1 MTRAVTVWDVDGTS
15 AAVTGG
21 HGRVRVWDLR
31 TGATRASDCP
41 GTPAAGCS
49 DAVGEV
55 DGAPVAVV
63 GGVRA
68 ARVRDLRTGAARG
81 EPLQGHTGRVDAV
94 AAGEVDGPPVAVV
107 GDSNGAISMWAIDRD
122 QRAFAHLDA
131 PQESLPL
138 PLPTRLAG
146 LPCREDHCTPI
157 TLFGA
162 SLTKS
167 RQTGTGVQIGG

>member
-1 MTRAVTVWDVDGTS
+1 M
-15 AAVTGG
+15 
-21 HGRVRVWDLR
+21 
-31 TGATRASDCP
+31 
-41 GTPAAGCS
+41 
-49 DAVGEV
+49 AVGEV

-94 AAGEVDGPPVAVV
+94 AAREVDSPPVAAV

-122 QRAFAHLDA
+122 QRAVAHLDA
-131 PQESLPL
+131 PHESLPL

-167 RQTGTGVQIGG
+167 RQTGTGVQIRRYGVRPAADNAAIQGGR